1 MLPEASRA
9 YMPAMPV
16 AVDINSQVLIVVR
29 PLFLEGVGLKGHHQ
43 SIGLKAH
50 QSIGL
55 KAHQSIGHKA
65 HQSIGLKAHQSIG
78 LKAHQSIGLKAHQ
91 SIGLKAHQS
100 IGLKTSYTSM
110 MKMPLA
116 ADINR

>member
-43 SIGLKAH
+43 SIGLK
-50 QSIGL
+50 
-55 KAHQSIGHKA
+55 
-65 HQSIGLKAHQSIG
+65 
-78 LKAHQSIGLKAHQ
+78 
-91 SIGLKAHQS
+91 
-100 IGLKTSYTSM
+100 TSYTSM